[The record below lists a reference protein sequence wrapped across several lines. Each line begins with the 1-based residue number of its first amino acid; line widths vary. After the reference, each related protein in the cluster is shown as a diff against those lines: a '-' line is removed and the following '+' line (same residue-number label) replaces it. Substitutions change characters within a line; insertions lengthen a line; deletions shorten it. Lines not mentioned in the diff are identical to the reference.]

1 MTALPLRHYRW
12 IIACSLLAAVLWVV
26 VVPTQPF
33 SDFRYYHQ
41 LARQIAAGGSWGDT
55 YTAVG
60 YSIFLAGFYRLF
72 GASLW
77 VAKGLNLLLFL
88 LNNLLALRLLRS
100 LPLTERL
107 RRWVFIC
114 FAFFPIQIYYTSIV
128 GTETLFTTL
137 LLLALSTYAS
147 RWRHRYLLLGAITG
161 LASMVKPFFPA
172 FAAVILLTDA
182 LTGERP
188 LLAMRRAATV
198 LLVCALVLAPWLYR
212 NYRLIGQ
219 FTYVSNNGGIVLY
232 INNNS
237 QNTTGGWMRASDVAD
252 SVVNTEE
259 YQAANMTEKNHML
272 SNAAKQW
279 IKAHPR
285 EFVVLGLKRLQR
297 TFLMPND
304 IAYSLQGTG
313 YSLRL
318 QHLLMGAVEL
328 VRFPL
333 YLIGCLS
340 MAVAS
345 LRYAWTRS
353 IRRQPSALCRLE
365 VALLLTFWMFAGVYF
380 LTEGQSRYAFP
391 TILMQSY
398 FAAKEL
404 AAVHRRFSARQAV
417 ARVLDR

>member
-1 MTALPLRHYRW
+1 MTALPSRHYRM

-41 LARQIAAGGSWGDT
+41 LAAQIAAGGSWGDT

-60 YSIFLAGFYRLF
+60 YSIFLAGFYRLL

-137 LLLALSTYAS
+137 LLLALLTYVS

-172 FAAVILLTDA
+172 FAAAILLTDVLA
-182 LTGERP
+182 GERP
-188 LLAMRRAATV
+188 LLAARRAATV
-198 LLVCALVLAPWLYR
+198 LLVCALVLSPWLYR

-272 SNAAKQW
+272 SNAAKRW
-279 IKAHPR
+279 IVSHPR

-297 TFLMPND
+297 TFLLPND

-313 YSLRL
+313 FSLRL
-318 QHLLMGAVEL
+318 QHLLMGVVEL
-328 VRFPL
+328 ARFPL
-333 YLIGCLS
+333 YLIGCLA
-340 MAVAS
+340 MVAS
-345 LRYAWTRS
+345 SLGYAWTRFL
-353 IRRQPSALCRLE
+353 RRQPSALSRVE

-398 FAAKEL
+398 FAAKAI
-404 AAVHRRFSARQAV
+404 AAIHRRFSARQAV
-417 ARVLDR
+417 ARALNR